1 MDCFDYVIVG
11 SGPSGVAAARRL
23 EGRGV
28 CMVDASEQPIQ
39 NFPYTTLQAALSAG
53 DTKALLGE
61 HWEMLGNL
69 VESDRL
75 HPKLRAP
82 ALRFVMRGERFKV
95 RDEKGETIL
104 CGAGSYAA
112 GGMSNAWGAQ
122 LMRYTDAD
130 LIGAGNWPF
139 EAAALKKYYSDLEEH
154 IGISG
159 QLDEMHEFLGTTSKI
174 LPPIPA
180 VPAAEHLYSR
190 YLARKSRTGLCLGR
204 PRLALATKPFRN
216 RVEYGYGETE
226 FFTSGQPGLYTARNT
241 LDELRAGGRISYL
254 ACHRLLSYRESSE
267 HVELDL
273 IDMDSGIG
281 RTMRTHHLLLGCGTM
296 QTARLVLLNRGESG
310 RALPFMDHPPTL
322 LPLFLPSMF
331 GSALPDR
338 SFPVQL
344 VGTLVGGGRRD
355 MISFYYP
362 GGLLRTDLLP
372 DIPLPMDVASKFL
385 GNLLGGMLVAQ
396 IWETSRPS
404 PQNRLRLDP
413 SGEIEID
420 YPDRKI
426 YAGLGELLAALRPYG
441 AYSLKRLATMSPPGW
456 GFHHAGCLPMRKQP
470 SPYETH
476 VDGRLWD
483 SKRVR
488 VIDGSVLP
496 SLPAKNHSLTM
507 MANAARIA
515 EEAIRCGY

>member
-11 SGPSGVAAARRL
+11 SGPAGVAAARRL

-28 CMVDASEQPIQ
+28 CMVDAGEQPSQ
-39 NFPYTTLQAALSAG
+39 NFPYTTLRAALLAG
-53 DTKALLGE
+53 DTKSLLGE
-61 HWEMLGNL
+61 NWEMLGNL
-69 VESDRL
+69 VEPNRM

-82 ALRFVMRGERFKV
+82 ALRFVMSGERFNV
-95 RDEKGETIL
+95 RDAKGETIL
-104 CGAGSYAA
+104 CGAGSHAA

-130 LIGAGNWPF
+130 LAEAGDWPF
-139 EAAALKKYYSDLEEH
+139 EAAALERYYVDLEEH

-159 QLDEMHEFLGTTSKI
+159 QEDEMHEFLGAASRL

-180 VPAAEHLYSR
+180 VPAAACLYSR
-190 YLARKSRTGLCLGR
+190 YLAHKSGIGLCLGR

-216 RVEYGYGETE
+216 RTEFGYGETE
-226 FFTSGQPGLYTARNT
+226 FFTSGQLGLYTARNS
-241 LDELRAGGRISYL
+241 LDELLAGGRISYL
-254 ACHRLLSYRESSE
+254 ARHKLLAYRESPE

-273 IDMDSGIG
+273 IDMDSGMG
-281 RTMRTHHLLLGCGTM
+281 RTVRARHLLLGCGTM
-296 QTARLVLLNRGESG
+296 QTARLVLLNRSEPG

-322 LPLFLPSMF
+322 LPLFLPNMF

-338 SFPVQL
+338 SFPVQM
-344 VGTLVGGGRRD
+344 VGTLVGLGRRD

-362 GGLLRTDLLP
+362 GGLLRSDLLP
-372 DIPLPMDVASKFL
+372 DIPLPMDVALKLL

-404 PQNRLRLDP
+404 PKNRLRLDAG
-413 SGEIEID
+413 GEIEID

-426 YAGLGELLAALRPYG
+426 YSGLGPLLAALRSYG
-441 AYSLKRLATMSPPGW
+441 AYSLKHLATMSPPGW
-456 GFHHAGCLPMRKQP
+456 GFHHVGCLPMRKQP
-470 SPYETH
+470 SQYETH

-488 VIDGSVLP
+488 LIDGSVLP
-496 SLPAKNHSLTM
+496 SLPAKNHSLTL
-507 MANAARIA
+507 MANAARIS